1 MFTSLARV
9 MHVAAVPLLFAVLL
23 GGCATGGA
31 GTPAVKAFTAA
42 PSATTTG
49 SPSPGGPGS
58 GTPSAASDLDPCVLL
73 TKTMAEAAIYQQ
85 VGPPNMVH
93 EGNALICAY
102 NSISGPLP
110 GILSASLTVYTGGKA
125 ALTEATNFYDLKPV
139 PGVGDSAA
147 IDVVTKVIVVSAG
160 DLNFVIS
167 LDTGRICDDILD
179 NPAGKAACWEDIKT
193 GLIALARTVL
203 QAR

>member
-1 MFTSLARV
+1 MERV
-9 MHVAAVPLLFAVLL
+9 AVVPLLLVVLL
-23 GGCATGGA
+23 GGCATGGV
-31 GTPAVKAFTAA
+31 GTPAATGITAA
-42 PSATTTG
+42 PSTTATA
-49 SPSPGGPGS
+49 SPSPGVPAPE
-58 GTPSAASDLDPCVLL
+58 TPSAASDLDPCGLL
-73 TKTMAEAAIYQQ
+73 TKAMAEAAIYQQ
-85 VGPPNMVH
+85 VGPPNIVH

-110 GILSASLTVYTGGKA
+110 GIISASLTIYTGGKA
-125 ALTEATNFYDLKPV
+125 ALAEATNFYDLTPV

-147 IDVVTKVIVVSAG
+147 IDVGTKVIVVSAG
-160 DLNFVIS
+160 HLNFVIS

-179 NPAGKAACWEDIKT
+179 NPARKAACWEDIKT